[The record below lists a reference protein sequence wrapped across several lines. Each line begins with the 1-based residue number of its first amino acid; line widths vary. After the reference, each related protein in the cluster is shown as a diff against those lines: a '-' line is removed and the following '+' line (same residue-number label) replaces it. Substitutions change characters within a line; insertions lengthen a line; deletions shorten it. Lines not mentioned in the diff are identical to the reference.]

1 MWFSVF
7 KADGDLLYEGYS
19 WLMAR
24 AALDFAVMQ
33 DNRGLLHPLVNSRFC
48 VTTCPTR

>member
-7 KADGDLLYEGYS
+7 KADGDLLYEGGS
-19 WLMAR
+19 WPMAR

-33 DNRGLLHPLVNSRFC
+33 DNG
-48 VTTCPTR
+48 CPVLTIRPAVEP